1 MPELMSRPDEKLV
14 SSNKQMLLSVFHEEQ
29 EIFSRRFIREVLSL
43 RFEGCFEELT
53 DLIGITKGPE
63 VHCYACD
70 KAIEKVDRTTPIMNI
85 GRDTTEH
92 LESVHS
98 IYQTVSELSE
108 KGGMAL
114 AGSRR

>member
-1 MPELMSRPDEKLV
+1 MPEPMNRPDEKLV
-14 SSNKQMLLSVFHEEQ
+14 SSNKQKLLSVFHEEQ
-29 EIFSRRFIREVLSL
+29 EIFSRCFIRERLSFC
-43 RFEGCFEELT
+43 FEGCFEELI